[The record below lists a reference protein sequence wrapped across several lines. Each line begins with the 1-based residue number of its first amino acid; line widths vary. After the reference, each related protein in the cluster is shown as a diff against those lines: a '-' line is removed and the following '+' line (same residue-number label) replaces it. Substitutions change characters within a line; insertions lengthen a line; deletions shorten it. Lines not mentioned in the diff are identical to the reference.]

1 MLSSNPQ
8 LTLHTDG
15 NQDDLFLLL
24 DLFRHDDALSGRVD
38 LPTPRTQPD
47 QMGNLFDVLII
58 AAGAGGVASAL
69 VRSLTVWFTHRRSDM
84 CITLQRGDGCS
95 ITVDA
100 HRIKAPELLQEI
112 KELIGEPDSS
122 L

>member
-1 MLSSNPQ
+1 
-8 LTLHTDG
+8 
-15 NQDDLFLLL
+15 
-24 DLFRHDDALSGRVD
+24 
-38 LPTPRTQPD
+38 
-47 QMGNLFDVLII
+47 MGNLFDVLII